1 MTTETTVAKVA
12 ASAVPPAATL
22 INEFWATLP
31 NVLLV
36 LTVIY
41 TFFMLVNAVLD
52 VIPKVKKL
60 WQTKQL

>member
-22 INEFWATLP
+22 INEFWTTLP

-60 WQTKQL
+60 WQTKRP

>member
-1 MTTETTVAKVA
+1 MTTEPTLAKAA
-12 ASAVPPAATL
+12 ASAVPPVATL

-41 TFFMLVNAVLD
+41 TFFMLAHAVLD
-52 VIPKVKKL
+52 VIPKIRKL
-60 WQTKQL
+60 WQTKRR